1 MRHAFDNQ
9 PHFAFENVN
18 DLLLWMRVR
27 WHPTTGCE
35 CCEHL
40 IHRVAVCDGPAGD
53 SRANFNR
60 RILSFHGQNP
70 TMGVWMTRMFWSDR
84 RGDLD
89 SAPLRN
95 ELNSST
101 DQILFSW
108 FETQSLPRFFASALA
123 ALPSISES

>member
-1 MRHAFDNQ
+1 MRRAFDNQ
-9 PHFAFENVN
+9 PHFAFQNVN

-70 TMGVWMTRMFWSDR
+70 TMGVWMTRMFGVIVAAIWIR
-84 RGDLD
+84 RFAETKSIRPQIRFYFPGLRL
-89 SAPLRN
+89 SRYLAP
-95 ELNSST
+95 
-101 DQILFSW
+101 
-108 FETQSLPRFFASALA
+108 SL
-123 ALPSISES
+123 LPSQL